1 MHVDR
6 EQEGRNGFNTGIGG
20 GNRKGTLT
28 HSSQQTSLRV
38 VTGNKTKAPRETPSI
53 QETACKQGWFLCT
66 TPAKLCHLLM

>member
-6 EQEGRNGFNTGIGG
+6 EQEGEGGGGGNGFNTGIGG

-38 VTGNKTKAPRETPSI
+38 VTGNKTKAPRGNPIHTRDS
-53 QETACKQGWFLCT
+53 L
-66 TPAKLCHLLM
+66 